1 MLRNR
6 LLQLP
11 RQSKRALQVFA
22 DILLLWAALWLAFLV
37 RLGLAGMIDPFGES
51 LWLFL
56 AAPAT
61 AIPLFVRFGL
71 YRAVLRYFGSNALVT
86 IFNAISLSALLLAL
100 VIYLMRPD
108 ELMPRSV
115 IFIYWALS
123 LLFVGGLRLLMR
135 QYFSGELFSAASHRR
150 QPARRST

>member
-37 RLGLAGMIDPFGES
+37 RLGLAGMIDPFGEY

-71 YRAVLRYFGSNALVT
+71 YRAVLRYFGKGNIKSVYLPEVLVK
-86 IFNAISLSALLLAL
+86 
-100 VIYLMRPD
+100 MR
-108 ELMPRSV
+108 
-115 IFIYWALS
+115 
-123 LLFVGGLRLLMR
+123 VGGVSNRDLGKMIEK
-135 QYFSGELFSAASHRR
+135 SGEDLRALRSNGVGGFGALAAKNLSKLPQFILKSRG
-150 QPARRST
+150 